1 MVLNIGSIPI
11 FFFLLLMFFELSI
24 LFSLIFFY
32 NLLTKTALTRN
43 AILVALYMVG
53 AFILSG
59 FFYLLVDFAFLG
71 VILILVYV
79 GAVVVLFL
87 FVIIIIPL
95 RIVFLE
101 TNFFMYFFNY
111 FLWTFLLV
119 FFFCNYIDS
128 EIFSSFFNLQS
139 SLFHLLALIIYLD
152 KIWYFLVA
160 AFLLTISIIGA
171 ISITQTKNVDK
182 NFKEIINVQLNR
194 NYKLDFVLYN

>member
-1 MVLNIGSIPI
+1 MFLDFILLFSV
-11 FFFLLLMFFELSI
+11 FFFF
-24 LFSLIFFY
+24 
-32 NLLTKTALTRN
+32 NLLCKTSLTKN

-87 FVIIIIPL
+87 FVIIIMPL

-101 TNFFMYFFNY
+101 TNSFMYFLNY
-111 FLWTFLLV
+111 ILWILLLV
-119 FFFCNYIDS
+119 FLFCSYIDP
-128 EIFSSFFNLQS
+128 EFFSSFFDIPF

-152 KIWYFLVA
+152 KVWYFLFS

-171 ISITQTKNVDK
+171 ISITQTKNINK
-182 NFKEIINVQLNR
+182 NFKEIINIQLNK
-194 NYKLDFVLYN
+194 NYKSDFILYN